1 MGVVRKN
8 NIFISI
14 LFDYLKKLRLRRYFN
29 EGKKDHSFYI
39 GNFNTAFNLVN
50 ANTVNL
56 ENDMIV
62 VVKNKK

>member
-1 MGVVRKN
+1 MKVRRII
-8 NIFISI
+8 IFTLVI
-14 LFDYLKKLRLRRYFN
+14 LIL
-29 EGKKDHSFYI
+29 
-39 GNFNTAFNLVN
+39 AFNLVN